1 MSEEKK
7 ETIAGFIKEIPVKLD
22 AKDQVSLYNIIKKKC
37 PDTIR
42 ILNEKYEGKKK
53 LFIKRENR
61 TKWYT
66 SIINYLTK
74 SGILEM
80 NSEDSGT
87 IHIVTDDYTK
97 YFTYATSKIYSK
109 ENFSQ
114 HLMLYRQTAIE
125 FLQKAGILDSSGN
138 EIMQE
143 KPLKKGK
150 GIFSKYEKQIKWI
163 MNVVLFLSI
172 VNFILMVSKYG
183 IKQITPFL
191 SNTCLFTL
199 SCIIICGNEKK

>member
-1 MSEEKK
+1 M
-7 ETIAGFIKEIPVKLD
+7 D
-22 AKDQVSLYNIIKKKC
+22 
-37 PDTIR
+37 
-42 ILNEKYEGKKK
+42 
-53 LFIKRENR
+53 
-61 TKWYT
+61 
-66 SIINYLTK
+66 
-74 SGILEM
+74 
-80 NSEDSGT
+80 SEDSGT

-143 KPLKKGK
+143 KTLKKGK

-199 SCIIICGNEKK
+199 SCIIICSNEKK